1 MATGKG
7 SHFSL
12 DIGAVPGTPTVL
24 DPFLRAVAAS
34 NEAEEVDA
42 TVVTSQKR
50 EFEPTYERDRITLRL
65 KATTESLQFARDAK
79 GKMDVEY
86 VYGPFGDA
94 TGSPMITGT
103 CHVLRAQ
110 SIPNAEPGTLSELEV
125 EINVNTETSGTF
137 PVVLTRDARR

>member
-7 SHFSL
+7 SHFE
-12 DIGAVPGTPTVL
+12 ITIPPGPGATVL
-24 DPFLRAVAAS
+24 DTFLRAVAAS

-65 KATTESLQFARDAK
+65 KATTASLAFARAAK
-79 GKMDVEY
+79 GVMNATF
-86 VYGPFGDA
+86 VYGPFGSGA
-94 TGSPMITGT
+94 TLPKISGT

-110 SIPNAEPGTLSELEV
+110 SIPNSEPGTLSELEV
-125 EINVNTETSGTF
+125 ELNINTEAHGVF
-137 PVVLTRDARR
+137 P

>member
-12 DIGAVPGTPTVL
+12 DIGATPGTPTVL
-24 DPFLRAVAAS
+24 DPYLRAVAAA

-65 KATTESLQFARDAK
+65 KATTETLAIARDAK
-79 GKMDVEY
+79 GKTNVPY
-86 VYGPFGDA
+86 VYGPFGN
-94 TGSPMITGT
+94 GSGKDSITGL
-103 CHVLRAQ
+103 CNVLRAQ
-110 SIPNAEPGTLSELEV
+110 SIPNAEPGTLSEIEI
-125 EINVNTETSGTF
+125 EINVNTEVAGTF
-137 PVVLTRDARR
+137 PVIP